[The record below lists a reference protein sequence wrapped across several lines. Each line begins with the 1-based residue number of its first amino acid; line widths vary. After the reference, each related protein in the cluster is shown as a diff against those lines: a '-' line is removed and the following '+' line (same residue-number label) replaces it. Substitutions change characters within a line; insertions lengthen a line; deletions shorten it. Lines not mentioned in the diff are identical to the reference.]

1 MVHAIGGSVNV
12 QVYIGVGFV
21 FPGVQGDEENY
32 DPANVGY
39 GNISVQNAVLG
50 VDGLTDDEFIIVSK
64 IQGYGNTANHGDY
77 PAGTDPE
84 AAKADWLQQDMGATK
99 EVYTGLQTFQLYR
112 IDTAIS
118 RVTVLTPKGGSTG
131 IETINYNKI
140 VSDQNAPI
148 YNLNGVQVNP
158 NALQKGIYI
167 KQGKKFIVR

>member
-1 MVHAIGGSVNV
+1 
-12 QVYIGVGFV
+12 
-21 FPGVQGDEENY
+21 
-32 DPANVGY
+32 
-39 GNISVQNAVLG
+39 
-50 VDGLTDDEFIIVSK
+50 
-64 IQGYGNTANHGDY
+64 
-77 PAGTDPE
+77 
-84 AAKADWLQQDMGATK
+84 MGATK

-131 IETINYNKI
+131 IETINYNKV

-167 KQGKKFIVR
+167 KQGKKFVVR